1 MASFKIVV
9 ARYNEPIEWLKVLI
23 NDCVI
28 YNKGSPLNIKNEIML
43 ENVGRESDTYL
54 NYIITNYDKLP
65 DVVIFTQAN
74 ISDHGMANDVN
85 YLLSIANSANTNKK
99 SKNYSTNYLKH
110 NDDAGEYSCFDGKW
124 NVLKDGTYFLN
135 DNYKNNVPVAFDDWF
150 REHIQPD
157 YPNPIHIY
165 CNAIFAVKKEL
176 ILRNSVEYYKR
187 LILEVNHHIN
197 STEGHFLER
206 SWYYI
211 FNDH

>member
-9 ARYNEPIEWLKVLI
+9 ARYNESIDWLKVLI

-74 ISDHGMANDVN
+74 ISDHGMSNDVN
-85 YLLSIANSANTNKK
+85 YLLSIGNSAYTHTK
-99 SKNYSTNYLKH
+99 SQNYLIHYDVGKC
-110 NDDAGEYSCFDGKW
+110 DCFDGKW

-150 REHIQPD
+150 RQNIQPD
-157 YPNPIHIY
+157 YPNPIHVY
-165 CNAIFAVKKEL
+165 CNAIFSVKKEL
-176 ILRNSVEYYKR
+176 ILRNSVEYYKH
-187 LILEVNHHIN
+187 LLLEVNHHIN

-211 FNDH
+211 FNS

>member
-9 ARYNEPIEWLKVLI
+9 ARYNESIEWLNGVI
-23 NDCVI
+23 HNCVI
-28 YNKGSPLNIKNEIML
+28 YNKGSPLNIKNEVML
-43 ENVGRESDTYL
+43 ENLGRESDTYL
-54 NYIITNYDKLP
+54 NYIITNYNNLP

-74 ISDHGMANDVN
+74 IADHKGSNDVN
-85 YLLSIANSANTNKK
+85 YLLSIGNSANTHEK
-99 SKNYSTNYLKH
+99 SQNYLRH
-110 NDDAGEYSCFDGKW
+110 NDVGRCYCFDSKW

-157 YPNPIHIY
+157 YPNPMNIY